1 MNESLAVYKDNY
13 LIEASYRLT
22 LMEQRIML
30 YAISRLNPK
39 EPQREHSFYVDELLR
54 FFPDIEP
61 SSAYRALREA
71 VYKLSERWVRT
82 EHPEYIKEFRWVSS
96 RTYFKDEGRID
107 IAFTPEIMPY
117 LSQLEK
123 QFTKYQLKN
132 ISAFK
137 GSYSIRLYELL
148 TQYISTG
155 NRTIN
160 LEDLRDWLKIEDK
173 YPEFKE
179 FNRCVIKPAIKEIND
194 KSDLLVSVEP
204 IKRGR
209 TIYALT
215 FTIRTKIKNT
225 SKTEQ
230 KRPPFPH
237 KNKYGKFVKLD
248 KQNPGMSSAE
258 YGNYAKDCLAIL
270 DNFYSDLDAVTLE
283 DVRNYLVFLE
293 TNASNRSKLGKKQ
306 DFIDEIAKR
315 GYKLVNCELVKND

>member
-209 TIYALT
+209 TIYALK